1 MTTKTL
7 LAGMLAI
14 ASVSFTSCSQDDEI
28 FNENGTQVVESRSAN
43 ITEEKIDFYYKGEH
57 YQTVSYLQGDSII
70 GIENPEIGKLLVEL
84 DAKPNLVT
92 FAYPNGTYE
101 YFDDSESFQAEKERV
116 FAMSIEREKWES
128 LLPTITPRGL
138 LDIPNI
144 GENNENIANLFLHD
158 DDNYEDTRIELDLKK
173 GEKKMEV
180 AHLKHP
186 YGMNDKTTSFCAFTM
201 QDTQNLFELFEDD
214 NYRSHCFSFLV
225 TMNTNIGLNYGE
237 RVLIVPHG
245 RFCCPD
251 LKNIHVK
258 GTKHS
263 SWNDRIT
270 SVRITQQ

>member
-1 MTTKTL
+1 MKTKML
-7 LAGMLAI
+7 IAGMFAI

-28 FNENGTQVVESRSAN
+28 FNENSTQAVESRSAN
-43 ITEEKIDFYYKGEH
+43 TTEEKIDFYYKGER

-70 GIENPEIGKLLVEL
+70 GIENPEIEKLLLEL

-92 FAYPNGTYE
+92 FVYPNGTYE

-138 LDIPNI
+138 IDMPNI

-158 DDNYEDTRIELDLKK
+158 DRNYEDTKIELDLKK

-214 NYRSHCFSFLV
+214 HYKSHCFSFLV
-225 TMNTNIGLNYGE
+225 TMTTHIGLNSGE
-237 RVLIVPHG
+237 RALAVPHG
-245 RFCCPD
+245 EFCCPN

-258 GTKHS
+258 GTKRS